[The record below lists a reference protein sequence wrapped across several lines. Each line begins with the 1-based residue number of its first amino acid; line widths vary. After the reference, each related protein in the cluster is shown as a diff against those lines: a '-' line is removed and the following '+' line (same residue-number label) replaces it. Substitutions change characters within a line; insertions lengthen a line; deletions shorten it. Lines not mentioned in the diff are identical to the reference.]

1 MSKRL
6 ILYSLLFILIVFLVN
21 WGIVISFNIF
31 PQEWLFQCH
40 LIFSL
45 LFIVVIVVLI
55 LTIRYY
61 IGLAG
66 YSFMGMMFVKAF
78 VVFIY
83 LAFFN
88 SSHGK
93 QVTYIFNFSVVYLL
107 YLFFSIYIGLKLL
120 AQKTTQ

>member
-6 ILYSLLFILIVFLVN
+6 ILYSFLFILIVFLVN
-21 WGIVISFNIF
+21 WGIVSSFNIF

-45 LFIVVIVVLI
+45 LFIVVIVALI

-78 VVFIY
+78 VVVIY

-93 QVTYIFNFSVVYLL
+93 QVTYIFNFSIVYLL